1 LTSKY
6 VPVAQA
12 HVDPV
17 NVNVGAHA
25 EQVVDAPE
33 QAVHFESHWE
43 HSLTLKYVPTAQPHV
58 DPANVNVAAQ
68 AEQLVDVPE
77 QRVHDGSHGEH

>member
-1 LTSKY
+1 MNVGEHAEHVVDAPEQAVHLKSHGEHVFPSKY
-6 VPVAQA
+6 VPVGQW

-43 HSLTLKYVPTAQPHV
+43 HSLTLK
-58 DPANVNVAAQ
+58 
-68 AEQLVDVPE
+68 
-77 QRVHDGSHGEH
+77 